1 MKKKKILIIGGTG
14 FLGFHFA
21 KYCLKKKID
30 VTSFSRKNQKKQ
42 IFKKVNYLYGDISRE
57 KIVYKN

>member
-21 KYCLKKKID
+21 KYCLKKKKID
-30 VTSFSRKNQKKQ
+30 VTSFSRKKPKKKQ
-42 IFKKVNYLYGDISRE
+42 IFKKS
-57 KIVYKN
+57 

>member
-21 KYCLKKKID
+21 KYCLKKDRRHKFFKKK
-30 VTSFSRKNQKKQ
+30 TKKKQ
-42 IFKKVNYLYGDISRE
+42 IFKKS
-57 KIVYKN
+57 